1 MKKSMKK
8 LNFKS
13 FEEFSCK
20 VADRYDELKT
30 DDELNNI
37 AIIAKYEEARKIIR
51 ELLCIGYDL
60 RSIEIHDK
68 DWNRYDAEF
77 IMYICSNKISCEP
90 MLTDIGYITDE
101 SPVMYVLDNCSS
113 KIIPYCQG
121 DIVYEVSIAKEK
133 DNCDKNE
140 CDENKRCTKSYSND
154 WKPSDNWNKYTYIV
168 NGKECD
174 KETYEKALNEFN
186 NKCLNDVQD
195 MLLNYFDLINE
206 INQWHKLHR
215 LLW

>member
-30 DDELNNI
+30 DDELNDI

-60 RSIEIHDK
+60 CSIEIHDK
-68 DWNRYDAEF
+68 DWNKYDAE
-77 IMYICSNKISCEP
+77 YIISIYRDEILCEP
-90 MLTDIGYITDE
+90 MLRDTGYIIDE
-101 SPVMYVLDNCSS
+101 SSVMYVLDNCSS
-113 KIIPYCQG
+113 KVIPYCQG
-121 DIVYEVSIAKEK
+121 DIVYEVSIIKEK

-140 CDENKRCTKSYSND
+140 CDDNKRCTKFYSNY
-154 WKPSDNWNKYTYIV
+154 WKASDNWNKYTYTV
-168 NGKECD
+168 NGNECD

-186 NKCLNDVQD
+186 KKYLDDMQD
-195 MLLNYFDLINE
+195 MLLNYFDLVNE
-206 INQWHKLHR
+206 MNQWHKLHR